1 MLSPLCW
8 RKVGLRKTV
17 YPAWMGGNLFIRP
30 GSEKCWSEES
40 CLFGLSSVERW
51 SGKKLFIR
59 PESGNSCLS
68 RLRLSKVNYQTW
80 VSREKDGFCNIY
92 NYYTYIRRYK
102 NSGKTFCS

>member
-1 MLSPLCW
+1 MLSALCW

-17 YPAWMGGNLFIRP
+17 YPALMGGNLFIWP

-51 SGKKLFIR
+51 SGKKLFNR

-68 RLRLSKVNYQTW
+68 GLRLSKVNYQTW

-92 NYYTYIRRYK
+92 NYYAYIRRY
-102 NSGKTFCS
+102 